1 MIEDE
6 QQKDKR
12 TLLESLELFRLP
24 PAAPKKTTQQKKQEA
39 MIAAQYRDFYRQ
51 STEGEDGDT
60 EMLTDE
66 EREKRARERER
77 AEVNRRKEQQLKRM
91 DDMKKLMIQEMM
103 WRGGAQQRFQGMGIT
118 QAEYYEQILYG
129 DQDSKAGSG
138 TEEDK

>member
-12 TLLESLELFRLP
+12 NFLESLDLFRLP
-24 PAAPKKTTQQKKQEA
+24 PAAPKKTTQQKNQEA
-39 MIAAQYRDFYRQ
+39 MITAQYRDFYRQ
-51 STEGEDGDT
+51 STEGGEDGDT
-60 EMLTDE
+60 EMLTEE
-66 EREKRARERER
+66 EREKRARDRER

-103 WRGGAQQRFQGMGIT
+103 WRGGSQQRFQGMGIT

-138 TEEDK
+138 T